1 MLSVKE
7 DSAERIC
14 FEQKDIEGERR
25 TLIIDRN
32 IGTIMVRTDSQV
44 FPETLLAQLDELSR
58 VRVMHKK
65 KRPDSSEPW
74 GTWSVYVKKA
84 GEHPDFPGRLIAH
97 TNDPSESALMVSVGE
112 KISQLAG
119 VEFENLSGVDKAEE
133 ILVEEIGPVG
143 GIPEG
148 LSEQELVEAQEEQQR
163 FVVKVYGWMC
173 LALIIT
179 GVVAMA
185 AVSTP
190 ALMEALLGRS
200 WVFWGIIIA
209 EFILVATLA
218 SLVKKMSVPL
228 ATFIFLGY
236 AALNGVTFGVVFM
249 AFTAESIASAFYVTA
264 GTFGIMSLY
273 GYVTRRDLTS
283 LGQLCLMGLI
293 GLIVASVVNFWYGSE
308 TVYWITTCA
317 GVLIFVGLTAYDT
330 QKIKQ
335 SNIIGNEGSDE
346 DSKEAI
352 VGALILYL
360 DFINLFLMILRL
372 MGKRRK

>member
-1 MLSVKE
+1 MTSIVFFSGVSGKKSQVLMLSVKE

-112 KISQLAG
+112 KISHLAG

-163 FVVKVYGWMC
+163 FVVKVYGWDVPGTDYHRRSGHGRG
-173 LALIIT
+173 LDT
-179 GVVAMA
+179 GTDGGIARKK
-185 AVSTP
+185 
-190 ALMEALLGRS
+190 LGLLG
-200 WVFWGIIIA
+200 
-209 EFILVATLA
+209 
-218 SLVKKMSVPL
+218 
-228 ATFIFLGY
+228 
-236 AALNGVTFGVVFM
+236 
-249 AFTAESIASAFYVTA
+249 
-264 GTFGIMSLY
+264 
-273 GYVTRRDLTS
+273 D
-283 LGQLCLMGLI
+283 
-293 GLIVASVVNFWYGSE
+293 
-308 TVYWITTCA
+308 
-317 GVLIFVGLTAYDT
+317 
-330 QKIKQ
+330 
-335 SNIIGNEGSDE
+335 
-346 DSKEAI
+346 
-352 VGALILYL
+352 
-360 DFINLFLMILRL
+360 
-372 MGKRRK
+372 

>member
-1 MLSVKE
+1 MKRSGR
-7 DSAERIC
+7 SAESPRDYPN
-14 FEQKDIEGERR
+14 KSWSKLKRSSSG
-25 TLIIDRN
+25 
-32 IGTIMVRTDSQV
+32 SS
-44 FPETLLAQLDELSR
+44 SR
-58 VRVMHKK
+58 
-65 KRPDSSEPW
+65 S
-74 GTWSVYVKKA
+74 T
-84 GEHPDFPGRLIAH
+84 
-97 TNDPSESALMVSVGE
+97 
-112 KISQLAG
+112 
-119 VEFENLSGVDKAEE
+119 
-133 ILVEEIGPVG
+133 G
-143 GIPEG
+143 G
-148 LSEQELVEAQEEQQR
+148 
-163 FVVKVYGWMC
+163 MC